1 MASYYIASHQPPLV
15 AAVQLD
21 SMDTF
26 VPLKPDT
33 YASSS
38 ISLAERTPTPLNDAQ
53 MARLM
58 EQGFTRGEWN
68 RQD

>member
-1 MASYYIASHQPPLV
+1 MASYSIASQPPLV

-21 SMDTF
+21 SIDTF

-33 YASSS
+33 CASPS
-38 ISLAERTPTPLNDAQ
+38 SLAERTPTPLSDTQ

-68 RQD
+68 QG

>member
-1 MASYYIASHQPPLV
+1 MVSYSSTFQPPLA

-21 SMDTF
+21 SIDTF
-26 VPLKPDT
+26 MPIKPDT
-33 YASSS
+33 YASLST
-38 ISLAERTPTPLNDAQ
+38 LAERTPTRLNDAQ

-68 RQD
+68 LQG